1 MSINPYTLTHFDKE
15 TWIVNTFFPPCRLTH
30 THIYVCLCLC
40 SQGNVKYK
48 MKINYQQSDK
58 RVMRTYIFINVH
70 QKIQISSKYTYFIYS
85 TQCFMFH
92 INVSVFHI
100 SYRRLNVSPSSIG
113 GDKKMQLHVEFFFFH
128 AATHDAF
135 F

>member
-1 MSINPYTLTHFDKE
+1 M
-15 TWIVNTFFPPCRLTH
+15 NTFFPPCRLTH

-100 SYRRLNVSPSSIG
+100 SYRRLNVSYFIYTSQCFSVINRG
-113 GDKKMQLHVEFFFFH
+113 GLKNAATCGVFFSFIQLHVELFFKK
-128 AATHDAF
+128 
-135 F
+135 